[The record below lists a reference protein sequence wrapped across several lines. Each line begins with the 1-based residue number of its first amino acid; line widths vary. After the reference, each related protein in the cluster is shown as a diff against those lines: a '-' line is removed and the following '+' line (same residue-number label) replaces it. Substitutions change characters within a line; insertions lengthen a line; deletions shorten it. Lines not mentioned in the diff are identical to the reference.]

1 MPATNRP
8 ADCLF
13 FYWMSLNKWLNNNW
27 WRRLG
32 KRLLF
37 NDIQSKRG
45 NQRDGFWLAHMNLAT
60 HSSRS
65 NTVGFW
71 FLWGLAPGRL
81 DGFSIGSY
89 EKNRESFHLYAAK
102 FESVAMRYWGEKS
115 LRRWNP
121 FKTRFPLLSF
131 YYMEQSTANSNS
143 FKIAQKTAF
152 EAKGRLYTTGKV
164 IQRLFIIDLY
174 T

>member
-1 MPATNRP
+1 MFFISYHLTI
-8 ADCLF
+8 CLTT
-13 FYWMSLNKWLNNNW
+13 SNKKKDHSGTVSVWHV
-27 WRRLG
+27 RI
-32 KRLLF
+32 LLRILVARILWDF
-37 NDIQSKRG
+37 DFLRG
-45 NQRDGFWLAHMNLAT
+45 P
-60 HSSRS
+60 
-65 NTVGFW
+65 
-71 FLWGLAPGRL
+71 APGRL
-81 DGFSIGSY
+81 DGFSIGRY
-89 EKNRESFHLYAAK
+89 EKNRESFDLYAAK
-102 FESVAMRYWGEKS
+102 FESGAMRFWGEKS

-121 FKTRFPLLSF
+121 FKTRIPPLSF